1 MISYLTGKV
10 ISKDTSYITIL
21 TPGGVGYDVYLS
33 KLRVLE
39 TVVNSDL
46 DVHVYM
52 KVSDTNMQLFGF
64 IDTDERE
71 FFSKLISVKSVGPK
85 SAMHI
90 LSLGSIDEIQGAITR
105 GDVNY
110 LTAIQGM
117 GKKTAERIVVELKG
131 KLKVSI
137 SNNNDSIADGEI
149 LRDVVDALVAMG
161 YSKEEARATIKNID
175 AKDKTMDVL
184 LREALSGSVK

>member
-10 ISKDTSYITIL
+10 ISKSQLYITLL
-21 TPGGVGYDVYLS
+21 TSGGVGYDVYLS

-39 TVVNSDL
+39 TVVNSNL

-64 IDTDERE
+64 IDTKERE

-90 LSLGSIDEIQGAITR
+90 LSLGSVDEIQGAITR
-105 GDVNY
+105 GDVKY
-110 LTAIQGM
+110 LTTIQGM

-131 KLKVSI
+131 KLKVNI
-137 SNNNDSIADGEI
+137 SHDDSVADGEI
-149 LRDVVDALVAMG
+149 LRDVVDALVSMG
-161 YSKEEARATIKNID
+161 YTKEEARSTVKNLD
-175 AKDKTMDVL
+175 SKDKTTDML
-184 LREALSGSVK
+184 IREALSFNAK